1 MSSTSPHAGRVA
13 IITGAGAG
21 VGRGYALRLA
31 MQGARVVVN
40 DIGGKRKGANQ
51 EKRIA
56 SNADAVV
63 EEIHSLGGE
72 AVADYEDVADWAG
85 AQRLIQHALDA
96 FGDLHVLIC
105 NAGILRDRTLINL
118 SESDWDDVMR
128 VHLKGSFAPAKH
140 AAEYWRDKAKEQSP
154 EAVNG
159 RVILTSSVVGL
170 FGNYGQ
176 TNYGGAKAALANIGT
191 TLAAELDRYGV
202 TVNTICPSGLTRMT
216 EDLRPDFGSE
226 DLGEKNTVKRRA
238 CNFPVS
244 VSGFDPN
251 GASLT
256 FVFLLVQSA
265 SSSGRRWRTARTS
278 S

>member
-1 MSSTSPHAGRVA
+1 VPFFRGVQSEGSCATAGRRLARYVLPRMSSTSPHAGRVA

-40 DIGGKRKGANQ
+40 DVGGKRKGANQ

-226 DLGEKNTVKRRA
+226 ELGEGNI
-238 CNFPVS
+238 C
-244 VSGFDPN
+244 
-251 GASLT
+251 
-256 FVFLLVQSA
+256 
-265 SSSGRRWRTARTS
+265 
-278 S
+278 